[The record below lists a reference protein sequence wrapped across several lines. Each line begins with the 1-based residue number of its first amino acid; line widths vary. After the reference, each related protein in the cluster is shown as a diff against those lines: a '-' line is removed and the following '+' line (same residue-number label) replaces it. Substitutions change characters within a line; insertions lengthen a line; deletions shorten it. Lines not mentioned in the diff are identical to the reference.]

1 MEQVA
6 VILLQNA
13 NGEILLQHRSADAPT
28 YPDHWAFFG
37 GHIEDGETPEQ
48 AVAREAMEELQ
59 YELERPA
66 LFKVHTSVPDCVIY
80 VFVEDYSGAELVL
93 GEGQGM
99 RWFAPSQTKHLLM
112 NDHDRSILEEF
123 AASNAMNSTSS

>member
-66 LFKVHTSVPDCVIY
+66 LFKVHTSVPNCVIY
-80 VFVEDYSGAELVL
+80 VFVADYSGAELVL

-99 RWFAPSQTKHLLM
+99 RWFVPSETKHLLM

-123 AASNAMNSTSS
+123 AASNAMNSASS